1 MVRLQNGPGC
11 STTAEAHPSPHDALG
26 GPDGGRAGAQICH
39 FWRLFDRLGERAPG
53 LRPPSTLV
61 HAVPSCHRVSA
72 PAGIVANCDTSV
84 PPASR
89 GRAAGG
95 VRTRGRIHPCETSP
109 PCPRRT
115 CTCTSRGR
123 CAWRP
128 SLSWPP
134 ARARVCPRTSWT
146 AIRCAC
152 PLTGAAGSAFSAPM
166 TRPGPWCVL
175 RRSCAASSW
184 RPPWMTPPRAR
195 AAWRSRLTRPATPP
209 SSAGSP
215 RPWRSSSTPPSRP
228 RP

>member
-11 STTAEAHPSPHDALG
+11 STTAEAHPSPHDTLG

-39 FWRLFDRLGERAPG
+39 SRRLLGRVEAGWPGTSPLSALVHPLLSPHRLSVAPG
-53 LRPPSTLV
+53 K
-61 HAVPSCHRVSA
+61 
-72 PAGIVANCDTSV
+72 VANCDTSV
-84 PPASR
+84 PPSSR

-134 ARARVCPRTSWT
+134 ARARACPRTSWT
-146 AIRCAC
+146 VIRCAY
-152 PLTGAAGSAFSAPM
+152 PLTGAAGSASSAPM
-166 TRPGPWCVL
+166 TRPGPWCVP

-184 RPPWMTPPRAR
+184 RPPWMTPLRAR
-195 AAWRSRLTRPATPP
+195 AAWRSRSTRPATPP

-215 RPWRSSSTPPSRP
+215 RPWRSSSMPPSRP